1 MSNHLLLSIMI
12 NAMIN
17 KNKIKYVKMDEI
29 FQEKS
34 FNKKVNIFI
43 DLTNIVK
50 SLYIK
55 GVAEELSAFS
65 NFIDKFSI
73 ISDFVGISSHY
84 RKYFYRRFGSNT
96 NIYYIYMNKP
106 PIINRKEYKDYG
118 TNIIS
123 VYRNVDFQ
131 LLNDYMKESI
141 KLFCSLSRYLPKI
154 DVVLT
159 DGKDTSILPKVILE
173 SEEEFYNDSNVIV
186 TTDNTFYQYLKFD
199 NWSILYPRGDN
210 SKLITSD
217 NLYSEVCKKLTYRPQ
232 NISPEY
238 LSVLY
243 ALTGLRHRNITS
255 VKGCGLMK
263 ICKLLENINGLNCI
277 SVIQYILKEIDKED
291 MFDEILKRYRSIDI
305 DVEDSLLRYED
316 RNISQY
322 INDGYRSQ
330 ELDIINSKFF
340 INNSLDLNGL
350 ITGTEYEN

>member
-1 MSNHLLLSIMI
+1 MV
-12 NAMIN
+12 
-17 KNKIKYVKMDEI
+17 KIVI
-29 FQEKS
+29 QQ
-34 FNKKVNIFI
+34 
-43 DLTNIVK
+43 L
-50 SLYIK
+50 IK
-55 GVAEELSAFS
+55 
-65 NFIDKFSI
+65 I
-73 ISDFVGISSHY
+73 
-84 RKYFYRRFGSNT
+84 
-96 NIYYIYMNKP
+96 
-106 PIINRKEYKDYG
+106 
-118 TNIIS
+118 
-123 VYRNVDFQ
+123 
-131 LLNDYMKESI
+131 
-141 KLFCSLSRYLPKI
+141 
-154 DVVLT
+154 
-159 DGKDTSILPKVILE
+159 
-173 SEEEFYNDSNVIV
+173 
-186 TTDNTFYQYLKFD
+186 
-199 NWSILYPRGDN
+199 
-210 SKLITSD
+210 ITSD

-243 ALTGLRHRNITS
+243 ALTGLRYRNITS

-330 ELDIINSKFF
+330 KLDIINSKFF